1 MSWQR
6 LAVCTGGEHHLL
18 CSSLQ
23 TAQPGL
29 LLHTSRGATLLTPGK
44 PCGCSRRR
52 NDRRKWEMHRIVGPK
67 FLTMPILQPWDSEE
81 WYPSIS
87 IDWQVLVCGTERRNH
102 RTKMTFNRVSFDLQ
116 APVTHLLVW
125 AEVLSVSQMQ
135 SGHFAPCCST
145 WSPRGNPSHPRTE
158 AGTSPVGRKE
168 EMLTL
173 TPSLGHAKRSSWVA
187 QFWAA
192 LSFGLTTIQAKFKA
206 GSLHRGARASLF
218 WFVFQKCVFYCSG
231 SMCPFQHMH
240 EKAAP
245 CPKHIS
251 LNLSSQ

>member
-1 MSWQR
+1 MQVPKGGLWMRSSELAEAGSLHGWRTSSALLQLANCSARAPFAHLQGSYSTNTRKTTWLQQKKWQKKM
-6 LAVCTGGEHHLL
+6 GN
-18 CSSLQ
+18 
-23 TAQPGL
+23 AQN
-29 LLHTSRGATLLTPGK
+29 R
-44 PCGCSRRR
+44 
-52 NDRRKWEMHRIVGPK
+52 WPK
-67 FLTMPILQPWDSEE
+67 FLTMPILHPWDSEE

-145 WSPRGNPSHPRTE
+145 WNPRGNPSHPRTE

-187 QFWAA
+187 QFWAV
-192 LSFGLTTIQAKFKA
+192 LSFGQ
-206 GSLHRGARASLF
+206 
-218 WFVFQKCVFYCSG
+218 
-231 SMCPFQHMH
+231 
-240 EKAAP
+240 
-245 CPKHIS
+245 
-251 LNLSSQ
+251 LSV